1 MAKKNTNQRRS
12 AAEER
17 FKKTYGKYPVGQ
29 ELSKFKAW
37 EEAQKKIKYI
47 WQFYNFSVPRF

>member
-1 MAKKNTNQRRS
+1 
-12 AAEER
+12 
-17 FKKTYGKYPVGQ
+17 
-29 ELSKFKAW
+29 LSKFKAW

>member
-12 AAEER
+12 AAEES

-37 EEAQKKIKYI
+37 EEAQKKIKNI
-47 WQFYNFSVPRF
+47 